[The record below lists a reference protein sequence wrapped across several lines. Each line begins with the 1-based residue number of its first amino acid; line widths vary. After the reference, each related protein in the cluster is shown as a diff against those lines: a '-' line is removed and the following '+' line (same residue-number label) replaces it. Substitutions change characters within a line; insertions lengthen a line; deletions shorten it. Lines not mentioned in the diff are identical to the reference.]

1 MKLTPESPHC
11 IINYAYELD
20 QSVYLA
26 QRMEELRQLAEYRLQ
41 KVEIIKE
48 WSKDPEA
55 ARQKILAKTK
65 ETGEGIVKDLEQ
77 RLAID
82 PNYGKFEPSQWKDH
96 IVLSKPKPKE
106 PSWPVTKP
114 TTWQRIKGLFR
125 GTCRLSGTPKNT

>member
-1 MKLTPESPHC
+1 VKLTPESPHS
-11 IINYAYELD
+11 IINFTYELD
-20 QSVYLA
+20 RSVYLA
-26 QRMEELRQLAEYRLQ
+26 QRMEELRQLAEYRKQ
-41 KVEIIKE
+41 KIETIKE

-65 ETGEGIVKDLEQ
+65 ETGEGIVKDLER

-82 PNYGKFEPSQWKDH
+82 PNYGKFEPSLWKDH

-114 TTWQRIKGLFR
+114 TMWQRIKSWFR
-125 GTCRLSGTPKNT
+125 WPTIS